1 MRACEFLVEN
11 TATAQAWIDQVYSQ
25 YPEWPY
31 GQADRVMVWGE
42 GEDQQFAAFKLKP
55 GTDSNTVE
63 IDWLMAGPEQRK
75 GIGSRAIKELQRQA
89 QSAGITL
96 TLYPWSKGKISQ
108 KSLTKLYQ
116 RHGFNPTT
124 KGAKAMTWQ
133 PINEINDEDELS
145 VSQQVEEYFT
155 NRGYRY
161 LGSGRDQIAFRS
173 PRGTVVKV
181 VGIGEEER
189 EDIVKTYVGFFLRN
203 QSDPHYPR
211 IYNAGD
217 FAVDDET
224 YFVYEMEYLH
234 PVSGEGPIMEYLED
248 LMTTLERNGDRGVAA
263 FRQNRPLPAGLSE
276 QQVNGLVAAAT
287 DLKNS
292 IGGSAPLDLGS
303 IENLGRRK
311 DGQIVIIDPF
321 SL

>member
-1 MRACEFLVEN
+1 MAEN
-11 TATAQAWIDQVYSQ
+11 TSPAQAWIDQVYSQ
-25 YPEWPY
+25 YQDWPY
-31 GQADRVMVWGE
+31 GQADRVMVWGA

-55 GTDSNTVE
+55 GADANTVE

-89 QSAGITL
+89 QPAGIKL
-96 TLYPWSKGKISQ
+96 TLYPWAKGKISQ

-203 QSDPHYPR
+203 QRNTHYPR

-217 FAVDDET
+217 FTVDDET
-224 YFVYEMEYLH
+224 YFVYEMEYLN
-234 PVSGEGPIMEYLED
+234 PVSGEGPILEYLED
-248 LMTTLERNGDRGVAA
+248 LMHTLERNGDRGVAA
-263 FRQNRPLPAGLSE
+263 FRQNRPLPSGLSE
-276 QQVNGLVAAAT
+276 QQIDGLLVAT
-287 DLKNS
+287 QDLQDA
-292 IGGSAPLDLGS
+292 IGGPAPLDLGS